1 MKNIEL
7 VIVKYNN
14 KTVGYL
20 KQLENNRIA
29 FQYADMW
36 IKNGF
41 SISPF
46 SLPLTN
52 DIFVA
57 KMEPFNGVYG
67 VFYDSLPDGWGE
79 LLIKKMLI
87 KNGINPSSVSE
98 LTKLTLIDEYG
109 LGGLNYHPT
118 NQELIDKNIKA
129 TFDELY
135 LSSKQLLEDNDD
147 TNFDVI
153 YNYASSSGGTRP
165 KANVLIKEEP
175 WIVKFPSRFDS
186 KKIAKEEYYANTLA
200 KECGINVATFD
211 LIPSEI
217 NDGYFASKRFDRV
230 NGKRIHTVSL
240 ASLLETPYDVPTLD
254 YYNLF
259 QVIKRICVDTQNNM
273 MEAFKRMC
281 FNVFCFNK
289 DDHGK
294 NFSFIYDEEKG
305 GYILSPAYDLTILKQ
320 KSEHEMSVNGN
331 GNPTKQDLLDIAKSF
346 NLPMNECKK
355 IVAVIEEK
363 CKDIK

>member
-7 VIVKYNN
+7 VVVKYNN
-14 KTVGYL
+14 IIVGYL

-29 FQYADMW
+29 FQYDDNWLA
-36 IKNGF
+36 NGF

-46 SLPLTN
+46 SLPLTK
-52 DIFVA
+52 DIFIG
-57 KMEPFNGVYG
+57 KMEPFNGLFG

-87 KNGINPSSVSE
+87 KKGINPSSVSE
-98 LTKLTLIDEYG
+98 LTKLTLIDEFG
-109 LGGLNYHPT
+109 LGGLNYQPT
-118 NQELIDKNIKA
+118 NRELIDKKIKK

-135 LSSKQLLEDNDD
+135 LSSKQILEDNDD
-147 TNFDVI
+147 DNLAVM

-165 KANVLIKEEP
+165 KANVLINNEP
-175 WIVKFPSRFDS
+175 WIIKFPSRFDS
-186 KKIAKEEYYANTLA
+186 KQIAKEEYLANTLA

-211 LIPSEI
+211 LIPSKI
-217 NDGYFASKRFDRV
+217 NDGYFATKRFDRV
-230 NGKRIHTVSL
+230 NGNRIHTVSL

-273 MEAFKRMC
+273 MEAFRRMC
-281 FNVFCFNK
+281 FNVFSYNK

-320 KSEHEMSVNGN
+320 KIEHEMSVNGN
-331 GNPTKQDLLDIAKSF
+331 GNPTMQDLLFIAKSF
-346 NLPMNECKK
+346 NLPMNECLNIITIIK
-355 IVAVIEEK
+355 EK
-363 CKDIK
+363 CKNI